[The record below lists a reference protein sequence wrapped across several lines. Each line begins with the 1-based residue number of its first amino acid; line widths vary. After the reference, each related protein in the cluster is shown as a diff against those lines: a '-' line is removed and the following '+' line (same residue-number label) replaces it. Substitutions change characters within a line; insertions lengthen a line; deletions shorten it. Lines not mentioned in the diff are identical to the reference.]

1 MSETFAYENLI
12 AGSQHPIV
20 SGPITIELGQVLER
34 GDLIGRE
41 LRGTPTGRADVGNT
55 GEGTISNEDLTASAE
70 VGTYTITCIDVGVPA
85 VFSVIDPNGFR
96 LEDATAEQSYS
107 NRINFL
113 IEAYGTPF
121 ALGDAFAV
129 DVPIGSLEGKAASL
143 LHLDGGA
150 EPYGIL
156 AEDVDASAGAKLAS
170 CYREGEFAAENVG
183 FTAGEDADDYREAC
197 EAIGIY
203 LRETVEV

>member
-1 MSETFAYENLI
+1 MSESFSYENLI

-20 SGPITIELGQVLER
+20 SAPITIEAGQVLER
-34 GDLIGRE
+34 GALLARE
-41 LRGTPTGRADVGNT
+41 LRGTPTARADAGNT
-55 GEGTISNEDLTASAE
+55 GEGTISNEDLTADAE

-85 VFSVIDPNGFR
+85 VFSVIDPGGFR
-96 LEDATAEQSYS
+96 LEDATAEVSYS
-107 NRINFL
+107 CRVNFL

-121 ALGDAFAV
+121 AVGDVFTV
-129 DVPIGSLEGKAASL
+129 EVPAGSLEGKACSL
-143 LHLDGGA
+143 LALDGGA